1 MPLSIEIVDRKRIFS
16 CPLLW
21 GYYRSRYD
29 ENFFWGRVRIMVF
42 LQPYERGTEE
52 RRVQCILDF

>member
-21 GYYRSRYD
+21 GYYRSGYD

-52 RRVQCILDF
+52 RRV